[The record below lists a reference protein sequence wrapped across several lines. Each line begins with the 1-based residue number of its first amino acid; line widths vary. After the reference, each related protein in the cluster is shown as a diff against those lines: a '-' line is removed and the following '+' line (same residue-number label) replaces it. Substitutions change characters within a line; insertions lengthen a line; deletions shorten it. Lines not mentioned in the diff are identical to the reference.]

1 MKVTKSISYEEY
13 QQLLEDS
20 DRYKELSEFL
30 RMMVEERAIEEVNPV
45 TSSRRR
51 YISLTDWNTMKLF
64 ELLHRNTQK
73 KGDEEKWENIWTKQL
88 DA

>member
-1 MKVTKSISYEEY
+1 MKITKSISYEEY

-20 DRYKELSEFL
+20 DRYKELSDFL
-30 RMMVEERAIEEVNPV
+30 RMMVEERAIEEINPV

-64 ELLHRNTQK
+64 ELLHRDTQK

-88 DA
+88 NA

>member
-20 DRYKELSEFL
+20 DRYKKLSEL
-30 RMMVEERAIEEVNPV
+30 VRQLIEERAREDINDV
-45 TSSRRR
+45 TGYRKR

-64 ELLHRNTQK
+64 ELLHPKIQEE
-73 KGDEEKWENIWTKQL
+73 GDETKWTNVNRL
-88 DA
+88 